1 MLSELKNVL
10 ASAKS
15 DADKINEIRQLLD
28 SCFESKQVVEL
39 LFGAIG
45 LAGSGM
51 PWDSMDGA
59 QMIELLKASTVPATE
74 YRHYT
79 ADQVD
84 DLRACLNHW
93 ATSIKIDPG
102 KHIYS
107 VSPLGKKL
115 YSLRQGSEPKPE
127 SIHRI
132 LRELGLGK
140 SVETVFVLQD
150 EFFPNQAVFI
160 DGHMARLVSK
170 PNIFQWW
177 AEVLVDNQK
186 QRRLVEIRDIQLK

>member
-1 MLSELKNVL
+1 MLSELKKVL
-10 ASAKS
+10 ASTKS
-15 DADKINEIRQLLD
+15 DADKIKEIRQLVD
-28 SCFESKQVVEL
+28 SCFESRQVVEL

-45 LAGSGM
+45 LANPGM
-51 PWDSMDGA
+51 PWDSMEGQ
-59 QMIELLKASTVPATE
+59 QMIDLLTASTVPATE

-93 ATSIKIDPG
+93 AASIKIDPG

-140 SVETVFVLQD
+140 SVETIFVLQD
-150 EFFPNQAVFI
+150 EFFPNQAVFV
-160 DGHMARLVSK
+160 DGHIGRLIAK
-170 PNIFQWW
+170 PNLFQWW
-177 AEVLVDNQK
+177 VELLVDNQK
-186 QRRLVEIRDIQLK
+186 QKRLVEIRDITLK